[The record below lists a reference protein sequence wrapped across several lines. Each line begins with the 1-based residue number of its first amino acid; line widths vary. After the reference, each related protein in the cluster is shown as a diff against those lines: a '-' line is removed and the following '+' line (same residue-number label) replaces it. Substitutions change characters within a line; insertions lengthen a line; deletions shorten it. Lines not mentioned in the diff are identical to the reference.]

1 MELWRKTWRIGFA
14 GWQGGCGI
22 STVGDVEEFFARVCH
37 EADERLKEVAGCR
50 WFLNWYDDT
59 PRGEMRRELLAEVE
73 QELRRREALTPAAA
87 PATMR
92 GTDEGF

>member
-59 PRGEMRRELLAEVE
+59 PRAGNCSPKSNRNFGVGKR
-73 QELRRREALTPAAA
+73 
-87 PATMR
+87 
-92 GTDEGF
+92 